1 VTEAIRGVTAEA
13 AQIKELVDEVSGGSQ
28 EQARGIDQISK
39 AIVEMEHAGQ
49 TTAAAAEQGAA
60 AAQQLTAQ
68 AQVLSETGRQLRA
81 LMEGSGGTI
90 RSAEHRLQEA

>member
-1 VTEAIRGVTAEA
+1 
-13 AQIKELVDEVSGGSQ
+13 
-28 EQARGIDQISK
+28 
-39 AIVEMEHAGQ
+39 MEHAGQ
-49 TTAAAAEQGAA
+49 TTAATAEQSAA

-68 AQVLSETGRQLRA
+68 AQVLSETGRQVRV